1 MERHHSPLLASAVA
15 TQEATDEDSNVLRG
29 KTASEA
35 AVAIRKP
42 ADAGNGYRA
51 TGLAIALSL
60 SDDTGQDKASGR
72 IQLFPAGTF
81 AARDG
86 RPGNL
91 RGVNAT
97 SWRLTAQDAEAVI
110 VHWQR
115 TATPLMVDY
124 EHQTQLAAQN
134 GRPAPAAGWITSLG
148 GVNATSW
155 RLTAQDAEAVIV
167 HWQRTATPLMVDYE
181 HQTQLAAQNGRPA
194 PAAGWITSL
203 EWEEGRGL
211 FAGVDWTDKARAH
224 IRAGEYRYISPVF
237 AFDRQ
242 SGAVL
247 RLICAALTNH
257 PALDGM
263 DAASATFTPYE
274 EPPMKQILA
283 ALGLPETADEA
294 AALAAL
300 TTLRQERD
308 SAKAQ
313 AEAAPDP
320 QKFVAMATF
329 SAVQKEAA
337 QLRDELTKLKNE
349 AQAAALKDDIEAA
362 LKDGRLTAATKGWAE
377 SLAKT
382 APDALKAYLAAQ
394 PPVQALTGTQTG
406 GRTPAGDKPGTAAL
420 TDEEQYVCDQLGMTA
435 EEYRKA
441 KGA

>member
-110 VHWQR
+110 AHWQR
-115 TATPLMVDY
+115 TATPLV
-124 EHQTQLAAQN
+124 
-134 GRPAPAAGWITSLG
+134 
-148 GVNATSW
+148 
-155 RLTAQDAEAVIV
+155 
-167 HWQRTATPLMVDYE
+167 VDYE

-263 DAASATFTPYE
+263 DAASATFTYE

-329 SAVQKEAA
+329 SAVQQEAA
-337 QLRDELTKLKNE
+337 QLRDEVAKLKNE

-394 PPVQALTGTQTG
+394 PPVRALAGTQTG
-406 GRTPAGDKPGTAAL
+406 GTPPAGDKPGTVSL

>member
-72 IQLFPAGTF
+72 ALLSMPVASFVATGTALQAASGRIQLFPAGTF

-110 VHWQR
+110 AHWQR
-115 TATPLMVDY
+115 TATPLV
-124 EHQTQLAAQN
+124 
-134 GRPAPAAGWITSLG
+134 
-148 GVNATSW
+148 
-155 RLTAQDAEAVIV
+155 
-167 HWQRTATPLMVDYE
+167 VDYE

-242 SGAVL
+242 NGAVL

-382 APDALKAYLAAQ
+382 APDALKAFLATQ

-406 GRTPAGDKPGTAAL
+406 GKTPAGDKPGTAAL
-420 TDEEQYVCDQLGMTA
+420 TDEEQYVCNQLGMTA
-435 EEYRKA
+435 DEYRKA

>member
-60 SDDTGQDKASGR
+60 SDDTGQDKAAGRALLSMPVASFVATGTALQAASGR

-110 VHWQR
+110 AHWQR
-115 TATPLMVDY
+115 TATPLVVDY

-134 GRPAPAAGWITSLG
+134 G
-148 GVNATSW
+148 
-155 RLTAQDAEAVIV
+155 Q
-167 HWQRTATPLMVDYE
+167 
-181 HQTQLAAQNGRPA
+181 PA

-349 AQAAALKDDIEAA
+349 ARAAALKDDIEAA
-362 LKDGRLTAATKGWAE
+362 LKDGRLTAATRGWAE

-382 APDALKAYLAAQ
+382 APDALKAFLATQ

-406 GRTPAGDKPGTAAL
+406 GRTPAGDKPGTVSL
-420 TDEEQYVCDQLGMTA
+420 TA
-435 EEYRKA
+435 EELHICERLGLTREEFIEARQATKEE
-441 KGA
+441 

>member
-1 MERHHSPLLASAVA
+1 M
-15 TQEATDEDSNVLRG
+15 LRG

-110 VHWQR
+110 AHWQR
-115 TATPLMVDY
+115 TATPLV
-124 EHQTQLAAQN
+124 
-134 GRPAPAAGWITSLG
+134 
-148 GVNATSW
+148 
-155 RLTAQDAEAVIV
+155 
-167 HWQRTATPLMVDYE
+167 VDYE

-224 IRAGEYRYISPVF
+224 IRAEEYRYISPVF

-263 DAASATFTPYE
+263 DAASATFTYE

-329 SAVQKEAA
+329 SAVQQEAA
-337 QLRDELTKLKNE
+337 QLRDEVAKLKNE

-362 LKDGRLTAATKGWAE
+362 LKDGRLTAATRGWAE
-377 SLAKT
+377 EMAKT
-382 APDALKAYLAAQ
+382 APDALKAFLATQ
-394 PPVQALTGTQTG
+394 PPVQALAGTQTG
-406 GRTPAGDKPGTAAL
+406 GTPPAGDKPGTVSL
-420 TDEEQYVCDQLGMTA
+420 TA
-435 EEYRKA
+435 EEQHICERLGLTREEFIEA
-441 KGA
+441 RQTTEEN

>member
-1 MERHHSPLLASAVA
+1 MCLRGASPDQRAGEGGSAEAFQSFFPACVPYKGRMERHPSPPHTTGPAVA
-15 TQEATDEDSNVLRG
+15 LTLPD
-29 KTASEA
+29 
-35 AVAIRKP
+35 
-42 ADAGNGYRA
+42 A
-51 TGLAIALSL
+51 TGQGQAPGRALL
-60 SDDTGQDKASGR
+60 SMPVASFVATGTALQAASGR

-110 VHWQR
+110 AHWQR
-115 TATPLMVDY
+115 TATPLVVDY

-134 GRPAPAAGWITSLG
+134 G
-148 GVNATSW
+148 
-155 RLTAQDAEAVIV
+155 Q
-167 HWQRTATPLMVDYE
+167 
-181 HQTQLAAQNGRPA
+181 PA

-362 LKDGRLTAATKGWAE
+362 LKDGRLTAATRGWAE
-377 SLAKT
+377 SLAQT
-382 APDALKAYLAAQ
+382 APDALKAFLATQ

-406 GRTPAGDKPGTAAL
+406 GRTPAGDKPGTVSL
-420 TDEEQYVCDQLGMTA
+420 TA
-435 EEYRKA
+435 EELHICERLGLTREEFIEA
-441 KGA
+441 RQATEEE

>member
-1 MERHHSPLLASAVA
+1 MERHQSSPHTTGPAVA
-15 TQEATDEDSNVLRG
+15 LTLSDTDGQGQAPGRALLSMPV
-29 KTASEA
+29 ASF
-35 AVAIRKP
+35 V
-42 ADAGNGYRA
+42 A
-51 TGLAIALSL
+51 TGTAL
-60 SDDTGQDKASGR
+60 QAASGR

-110 VHWQR
+110 AHWQR
-115 TATPLMVDY
+115 TATPLVVDY

-134 GRPAPAAGWITSLG
+134 G
-148 GVNATSW
+148 
-155 RLTAQDAEAVIV
+155 Q
-167 HWQRTATPLMVDYE
+167 
-181 HQTQLAAQNGRPA
+181 PA

-211 FAGVDWTDKARAH
+211 FAGVDWTDKARTH

-263 DAASATFTPYE
+263 DAASATFTYE

-382 APDALKAYLAAQ
+382 APDALKAFLATQ

>member
-72 IQLFPAGTF
+72 ALLSMPVASFVATGTALQAASGRIQLFPAGTF

-110 VHWQR
+110 AHWQR
-115 TATPLMVDY
+115 TATPLVVDY

-134 GRPAPAAGWITSLG
+134 G
-148 GVNATSW
+148 
-155 RLTAQDAEAVIV
+155 Q
-167 HWQRTATPLMVDYE
+167 
-181 HQTQLAAQNGRPA
+181 PA

-203 EWEEGRGL
+203 EWEDGRGL

-263 DAASATFTPYE
+263 DAASATLTPYE

-329 SAVQKEAA
+329 SAVQQEAA
-337 QLRDELTKLKNE
+337 HLRDELTKLKNE

-362 LKDGRLTAATKGWAE
+362 LKDGRLTAATRGWAE

-382 APDALKAYLAAQ
+382 APDALKAFLATQ

-406 GRTPAGDKPGTAAL
+406 GRPPAGGKPGTAAL

-435 EEYRKA
+435 EEYSKA

>member
-72 IQLFPAGTF
+72 ALLSMPVASFVATGTALQAASGRIQLFPAGTF

-110 VHWQR
+110 AHWQR
-115 TATPLMVDY
+115 TATPLV
-124 EHQTQLAAQN
+124 
-134 GRPAPAAGWITSLG
+134 
-148 GVNATSW
+148 
-155 RLTAQDAEAVIV
+155 
-167 HWQRTATPLMVDYE
+167 VDYE

-242 SGAVL
+242 NGAVL

-382 APDALKAYLAAQ
+382 APDALKAFLATQ

-420 TDEEQYVCDQLGMTA
+420 TDEEQYVCNQLGMTA

>member
-110 VHWQR
+110 AHWQR
-115 TATPLMVDY
+115 TATPLV
-124 EHQTQLAAQN
+124 
-134 GRPAPAAGWITSLG
+134 
-148 GVNATSW
+148 
-155 RLTAQDAEAVIV
+155 
-167 HWQRTATPLMVDYE
+167 VDYE

-224 IRAGEYRYISPVF
+224 IRAEEYRYISPVF

-263 DAASATFTPYE
+263 DAASATFTYE

-329 SAVQKEAA
+329 SAVQQEAA
-337 QLRDELTKLKNE
+337 QLRDEVAKLKNE

-362 LKDGRLTAATKGWAE
+362 LKDGRLTAATRGWAE
-377 SLAKT
+377 EMAKT
-382 APDALKAYLAAQ
+382 APDALKAFLAAQ
-394 PPVQALTGTQTG
+394 PPVRALAGTQTG
-406 GRTPAGDKPGTAAL
+406 GTPPAGDKPGTVSL

>member
-110 VHWQR
+110 AHWQR
-115 TATPLMVDY
+115 TATPLV
-124 EHQTQLAAQN
+124 
-134 GRPAPAAGWITSLG
+134 
-148 GVNATSW
+148 
-155 RLTAQDAEAVIV
+155 
-167 HWQRTATPLMVDYE
+167 VDYE

-224 IRAGEYRYISPVF
+224 IRAEEYRYISPVF

-263 DAASATFTPYE
+263 DAASATFTYE

-329 SAVQKEAA
+329 SAVQQEAA
-337 QLRDELTKLKNE
+337 QLRDEVAKLKNE

-394 PPVQALTGTQTG
+394 PPVRALAGTQTG
-406 GRTPAGDKPGTAAL
+406 GTPPAGDKPGTVSL

>member
-72 IQLFPAGTF
+72 ALLSMPVASFVATGTALQAASGRIQLFPAGTF

-115 TATPLMVDY
+115 TATPLV
-124 EHQTQLAAQN
+124 
-134 GRPAPAAGWITSLG
+134 
-148 GVNATSW
+148 
-155 RLTAQDAEAVIV
+155 
-167 HWQRTATPLMVDYE
+167 VDYE

-382 APDALKAYLAAQ
+382 APDALKAFLATQ